1 MSGLLIFPTIRNSIR
16 NFFLPAMEILYED
29 NHLIAI
35 NKSSSELVQGDE
47 TGDISLDITLKDHLK
62 EKYNKPG
69 NVFLGVVH
77 RLDRPVTGVVLFA
90 KTGKALSRLN
100 KLFRDQEISKTY
112 WAIVKNKPVPSA
124 GELTHYLT
132 RNTKQNKSY
141 AHAVEVSGSK
151 IAMLRYRTLISI
163 GNYHL
168 LEIDLLTG
176 RHHQI
181 RCQLAKINSPVK
193 GDLKY
198 GFPRPNPD
206 AGINLHA
213 REIRFIHPVR
223 QEEIKLTAPIPD
235 QKLWEIFQDEM
246 GKSGLAT

>member
-1 MSGLLIFPTIRNSIR
+1 
-16 NFFLPAMEILYED
+16 MEILYED
-29 NHLIAI
+29 NHLLAI

-47 TGDISLDITLKDHLK
+47 TGDISLDITLKDYLK

-69 NVFLGVVH
+69 NVFLGVIH

-112 WAIVKNKPVPSA
+112 WAIVKNKPVPST

-151 IAMLRYRTLISI
+151 IAKLRYQTLISI
-163 GNYHL
+163 ENYHL

-198 GFPRPNPD
+198 GFPRSNPD
-206 AGINLHA
+206 AGISLHA

-223 QEEIKLTAPIPD
+223 QEEIKLTAPVPD
-235 QKLWEIFQDEM
+235 QKLWKIFQDEM
-246 GKSGLAT
+246 RKSGLAT